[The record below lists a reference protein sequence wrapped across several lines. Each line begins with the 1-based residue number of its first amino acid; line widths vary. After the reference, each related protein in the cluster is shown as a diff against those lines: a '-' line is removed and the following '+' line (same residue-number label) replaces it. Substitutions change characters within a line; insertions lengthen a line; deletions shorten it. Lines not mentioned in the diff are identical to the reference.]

1 MSDGSPRAPAE
12 YLAYFVLVILEIV
25 FALGIAFWF
34 AGEVAGLLT
43 GHGWPHS
50 SPADIVTIMENWVKH
65 PGDPARAW
73 PVVAAAAVG
82 PAWLVFFIFIVLCV
96 ILAFLTV
103 QVVRLML
110 NFRRRQ
116 PLRYFRLGF
125 APGND
130 IRRTMGVKAIIAKGA
145 VARPSS
151 QGRRDVDPQEVGF
164 YLGRDIRSQRRVY
177 ASVNETMLVVAPPS
191 QGKEPFLCDQFTIDA
206 PGPSI
211 HTSLGSDVVP
221 SFANFYASRAKVGR
235 VLVFDPIGLT
245 NWPDRMRWSPV
256 AGAERPR
263 IANERARAFIHGAG
277 FRPGGEGA
285 NFVTAATMVLRCY
298 LHAAALGGRTLLD
311 VIRWSTRP
319 TDPEPVAL
327 LREAEAA
334 GAAARGWAM
343 ALEAAAQA
351 NPEHSGAVW
360 ATVVQALN
368 SFSDP
373 RILEACSPGPN
384 EVFDL
389 REFLSGRNT
398 LYVVGDRTVTP
409 VATALME
416 DLLYE
421 IYRIG
426 RQAPN
431 ARLDPPVSIE
441 LNDAAAL
448 VPMPNLGSYMG
459 DAVYQSIAL
468 HVYVSSLTSMRDTW
482 GPGLWEMAAVRMV
495 LGGQGNAADLED
507 LSKLIGDLPNKSRG
521 GGHLTSDRILSPE
534 ELRTLPRGRAVVLAR
549 NVRPVEVRMT
559 AITERKDAS
568 EIAAGRAQTT
578 EMIQAYTRMAEEQD
592 PFVNYAHTARLNTS
606 EWYEP

>member
-1 MSDGSPRAPAE
+1 MSDGSREPAE
-12 YLAYFVLVILEIV
+12 YLAYFVLIVAEIV
-25 FALGIAFWF
+25 FAIGIAFWF
-34 AGEVAGLLT
+34 AGQVAGLLT

-73 PVVAAAAVG
+73 PAVAAAAVG
-82 PAWLVFFIFIVLCV
+82 PAWLVFFVFIVLCV

-130 IRRTMGVKAIIAKGA
+130 IRRSMGVKAVIAKA
-145 VARPSS
+145 NDARPSYR
-151 QGRRDVDPQEVGF
+151 GRRDIEPTEVGF
-164 YLGRDIRSQRRVY
+164 YLGRDIRSQRRLFS
-177 ASVNETMLVVAPPS
+177 SVNETLLVVSAPS

-206 PGPSI
+206 PGACI
-211 HTSLGSDVVP
+211 HTSFGSHVMP
-221 SFANFYASRAKVGR
+221 SFVNIYASRAKVGR

-245 NWPDRMRWSPV
+245 NWPDRFRWSPV

-277 FRPGGEGA
+277 FRQDGEGA
-285 NFVTAATMVLRCY
+285 NFVTSAIMVLRCY

-327 LREAEAA
+327 LREAETT
-334 GAAARGWAM
+334 GSAARGWAM

-373 RILEACSPGPN
+373 KVLEACSPGPD
-384 EVFDL
+384 EVFNL

-398 LYVVGDRTVTP
+398 LFVVGDRTVTP

-421 IYRIG
+421 IYRIA
-426 RQAPN
+426 RQEPN
-431 ARLDPPVSIE
+431 ARLDPPLTVE
-441 LNDAAAL
+441 LNDAANL
-448 VPMPNLGSYMG
+448 VPMPNLPTYVGE
-459 DAVYQSIAL
+459 AVYQSIAL
-468 HVYVSSLTSMRDTW
+468 HVYVSSLSGMRSTW
-482 GPGLWEMAAVRMV
+482 GAGLWEQAAIRMV
-495 LGGQGNAADLED
+495 LGGTGNASELEE
-507 LSKLIGDLPNKSRG
+507 LSKTIGDLPKKSRG
-521 GGHLTSDRILSPE
+521 AGNLTSDRVLSPL
-534 ELRTLPRGRAVVLAR
+534 ELRTMPRGRAVVMAR
-549 NVRPVEVRMT
+549 LVRPVEVQLREIS
-559 AITERKDAS
+559 ARKDGQ
-568 EIAAGRAQTT
+568 EIAAGKAETT
-578 EMIQAYTRMAEEQD
+578 QMIRTYTQLAEEQD
-592 PFVNYAHTARLNTS
+592 PFTNYAHAARGNTND
-606 EWYEP
+606 WDEP